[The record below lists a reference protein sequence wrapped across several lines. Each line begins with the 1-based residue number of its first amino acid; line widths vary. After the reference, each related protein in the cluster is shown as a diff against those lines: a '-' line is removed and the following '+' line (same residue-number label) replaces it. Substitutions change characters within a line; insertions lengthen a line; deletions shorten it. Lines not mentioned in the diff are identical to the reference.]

1 VAVLRKLGIR
11 CVLYLDD
18 MLIMAQSKERL
29 RSYLATAVE
38 LLVSLGFII
47 NTKKSIFIPS
57 QVIEFLG
64 FVLDSRVM
72 TIALPNRKIHKST
85 RRVLEEREVSTRQ
98 LAQLLGSMVA
108 AHPAVLPAPL
118 YYRHLERAKSRA
130 ALRAGYDSRVCVD
143 PLSGKIC
150 LGG

>member
-1 VAVLRKLGIR
+1 
-11 CVLYLDD
+11 
-18 MLIMAQSKERL
+18 M
-29 RSYLATAVE
+29 
-38 LLVSLGFII
+38 
-47 NTKKSIFIPS
+47 
-57 QVIEFLG
+57 IEFLG

-72 TIALPNRKIHKST
+72 TIALPNRKIHQIHKST

-130 ALRAGYDSRVCVD
+130 ALRGGYDSRVCVD
-143 PLSGKIC
+143 PLIREDLSWWLDHLILHNGRSLQITHWDVVVESDASTQGWGASC
-150 LGG
+150 EGTSTGGHGPGRKGLTT